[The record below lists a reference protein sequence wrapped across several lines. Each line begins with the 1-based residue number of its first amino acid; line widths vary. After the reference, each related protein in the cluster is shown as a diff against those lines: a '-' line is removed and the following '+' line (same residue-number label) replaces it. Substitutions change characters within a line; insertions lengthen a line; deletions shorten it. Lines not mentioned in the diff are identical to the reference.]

1 MKRQSKLNLLG
12 PIKEPTDR
20 GDTGR
25 VPDDLSINLVKDMI
39 DQSFIKEVG
48 SSRTKKESEF
58 KKMKTQK

>member
-39 DQSFIKEVG
+39 D
-48 SSRTKKESEF
+48 
-58 KKMKTQK
+58 